1 MSRRENDYMS
11 KSSQHHTSFH
21 SVVISPPK
29 LWIDNLM
36 VLTTEYNALGNITAL
51 SLLEDSL
58 VILYIGFATPP
69 PPIIG
74 PPEKGFPRKYHLR
87 S

>member
-1 MSRRENDYMS
+1 M
-11 KSSQHHTSFH
+11 
-21 SVVISPPK
+21 VISPPK

-58 VILYIGFATPP
+58 VILYIGFTTPP
-69 PPIIG
+69 PAIIG

-87 S
+87 SELKILL

>member
-1 MSRRENDYMS
+1 MSRRENDLMS
-11 KSSQHHTSFH
+11 KSSQHYTFFYY
-21 SVVISPPK
+21 VVISPPK

-58 VILYIGFATPP
+58 VILYIGFANPP

-74 PPEKGFPRKYHLR
+74 PPEKGFPRKYHLW

>member
-1 MSRRENDYMS
+1 MIKRSMSRRENDYMS
-11 KSSQHHTSFH
+11 KSSQHYTSFH
-21 SVVISPPK
+21 HVVMFPPK

-51 SLLEDSL
+51 SLLQDSL

-69 PPIIG
+69 PAIG
-74 PPEKGFPRKYHLR
+74 PPEKGFPRK
-87 S
+87 